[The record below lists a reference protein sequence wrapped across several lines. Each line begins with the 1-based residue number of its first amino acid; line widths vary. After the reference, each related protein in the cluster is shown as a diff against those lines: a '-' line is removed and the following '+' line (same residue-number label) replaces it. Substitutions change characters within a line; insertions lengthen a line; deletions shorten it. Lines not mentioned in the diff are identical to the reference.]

1 MATLKKNTEKKQ
13 SFNYLYYTNLLEMK
27 VILNMNQIGTTVT
40 KKNLKSSIESSISGK
55 CIEEGYVQPNSI
67 EIKSYSAGNLKS
79 NLIEFNVVFECK
91 TYNPAEGSW
100 ISNCK
105 VQSVT
110 KAGIHANTF
119 DRNNNIPATIF
130 VIRDHFSE
138 NKYFQEIKED
148 DLIDIKVIGT
158 RFELNDSFV
167 EVLGAL
173 MPKAKE

>member
-13 SFNYLYYTNLLEMK
+13 VSNDLYFTNLLEMK

-40 KKNLKSSIESSISGK
+40 KTNLKSSIDTFISGK

-67 EIKSYSAGNLKS
+67 EIKSYSVGNLKS
-79 NLIEFNVVFECK
+79 NLIEFHVVFECK

-119 DRNNNIPATIF
+119 DRNNNIPATVF

-138 NKYFQEIKED
+138 NKYFQDIKED

-158 RFELNDSFV
+158 RFELNDRCV
-167 EVLGAL
+167 EVLGDL
-173 MPKAKE
+173 MPKSKV